1 MTDPMPPAGT
11 PVTLREITAQ
21 TVRAITTLAVAPAQA
36 GFVASNAVSLAQAL
50 FDRSA
55 WYRAICAGDVA
66 VGFVMLED
74 ETLLSGSDRPAH
86 PEIGLWRFMI
96 DERAQGRGF
105 GRAAIARV
113 VEHVRTR
120 PGPTRLLTSCVPGPG
135 SPQGFYEA
143 LGFVATGE
151 VDDDEVV
158 LALPLPA
165 DTAEPRAEPPAEPPA
180 TPPAREGDTAAT
192 LAARLIRN
200 YRTAVTHPEQRAP
213 LYDSQCAR
221 LASGTAARKLG
232 ASIDTVAPGKRSCPY
247 HLHHAQEEM
256 FIVLEGHGSLRVAG
270 QMLALVPGDIAFIP
284 PGPEYPH
291 QIVNTSDAP
300 LTYLS
305 IGTRESPE
313 VVEYPDSG
321 KYLAMAGTD
330 GARHFD
336 SIQRLGTGLDYW
348 DGEP

>member
-11 PVTLREITAQ
+11 PVTLQEITAQ
-21 TVRAITTLAVAPAQA
+21 TVRAITKLAVAPAQA
-36 GFVASNAVSLAQAL
+36 GFVATNAVSLAQAL

-55 WYRAICAGDVA
+55 WYRAICAGDVP

-74 ETLLSGSDRPAH
+74 ETQLSGSDRPAQ

-113 VEHVRTR
+113 VEHACTR
-120 PGPTRLLTSCVPGPG
+120 PGVTRLLTSCVPGPG

-151 VDDDEVV
+151 VDEDEVV
-158 LALPLPA
+158 LALPLPLPVA
-165 DTAEPRAEPPAEPPA
+165 AAEPSAPA
-180 TPPAREGDTAAT
+180 TRSTGDDDAAAA
-192 LAARLIRN
+192 LASRLIRN
-200 YRTAVTHPEQRAP
+200 YHTASTHAEQRPP
-213 LYDSQCAR
+213 LYDSRCAR

-270 QMLALVPGDIAFIP
+270 QMLPLVPGDIAFIP

-291 QIVNTSDAP
+291 QVINTSDAP

-305 IGTRESPE
+305 ISTRDSPE
-313 VVEYPDSG
+313 IVEYPDSG

-330 GARHFD
+330 GVKHVEVVH
-336 SIQRLGTGLDYW
+336 RLGDGLDYW